1 MPGRMPQVVA
11 AIPLFGLG
19 DCIEQNNLRKMLH
32 LADTIARTN
41 TTPVPRLR
49 SVGPGHSHA
58 CGAAVDTGSGRP
70 QHHPATLRRI
80 SSP

>member
-1 MPGRMPQVVA
+1 
-11 AIPLFGLG
+11 
-19 DCIEQNNLRKMLH
+19 MLH